1 MNSTRHS
8 SQIYCI
14 NYIGLTW
21 RFLGLTFT
29 LPLDCKFKFSWLLCI
44 ADSFF
49 FLLSKNNI
57 TNVLAQSSWVT
68 TKHGLLFF
76 FSFAVLLVFTL
87 CAYHL
92 TANSCN
98 QVQYMGDH
106 SHISME
112 LDEVSLYCF
121 SIFTWCIINS
131 VNIYHFHILIEFDE
145 VSFYF
150 VLYCYKIA
158 G

>member
-76 FSFAVLLVFTL
+76 FHLQCCLYSLFVHTISLLTPVIRSNTWVIILTFQWNSMKKVFVVFYIVTR
-87 CAYHL
+87 
-92 TANSCN
+92 
-98 QVQYMGDH
+98 
-106 SHISME
+106 
-112 LDEVSLYCF
+112 
-121 SIFTWCIINS
+121 
-131 VNIYHFHILIEFDE
+131 FHILIELDE
-145 VSFYF
+145 ASFH
-150 VLYCYKIA
+150 CI
-158 G
+158 